1 MPKIKERIS
10 ISDAQLKSE
19 LIKLFNSQN
28 TDKGKCREI
37 LGRKYKIQVK
47 RFYDTFNSTMK
58 QWQIT
63 QEKAQREQIIENTK
77 EAIKEGLKLKLE
89 RQLEIQNDIK
99 AIDEKITSNQV
110 EDCIFIKGEKM
121 LHIRQLY
128 PNELAILIKTKKELH
143 AELSKMAGKKIK
155 IKDLT
160 FDDKNFNK
168 GTEYGKSLMN
178 KSFEK
183 FGAGRSILIDKNN
196 KIIAGNKSAE
206 TFAELGLEDIEIVE
220 TDGKKLIAVK
230 RTDIDLDTPEGR
242 ELALAD
248 NQTAK
253 VNIDFD
259 FEVLESEL
267 DSNTIEEWGVD
278 TGYSLNDELGENFS
292 LPNGDKA
299 PFQQMTFTLADE
311 QAEQIKNA
319 ISDIKQTKEF
329 KYAETMGNENSNGNA
344 LYLIIM
350 QWGEQKK

>member
-1 MPKIKERIS
+1 
-10 ISDAQLKSE
+10 
-19 LIKLFNSQN
+19 
-28 TDKGKCREI
+28 
-37 LGRKYKIQVK
+37 
-47 RFYDTFNSTMK
+47 
-58 QWQIT
+58 
-63 QEKAQREQIIENTK
+63 
-77 EAIKEGLKLKLE
+77 
-89 RQLEIQNDIK
+89 
-99 AIDEKITSNQV
+99 
-110 EDCIFIKGEKM
+110 
-121 LHIRQLY
+121 
-128 PNELAILIKTKKELH
+128 
-143 AELSKMAGKKIK
+143 MAGKKIK